1 MDRVRGVRDGRG
13 GVLDRARGV
22 KGGAGAMIS
31 RKCPKCDET
40 YFSAN
45 TKPWVCECEDRV
57 LLDEQFDIPLPQKER
72 EGSYREYL

>member
-1 MDRVRGVRDGRG
+1 
-13 GVLDRARGV
+13 
-22 KGGAGAMIS
+22 MIS

-57 LLDEQFDIPLPQKER
+57 LLNEQFDIPLPQKER
-72 EGSYREYL
+72 EEDYTWLPR